1 MQSNISKNM
10 IKAKNIN
17 KLEEEKIKAYE
28 LYCNLDNISKNEI
41 LVSIGIDLGIG
52 LNIKKIPIED
62 IKELISLKI
71 LLIKHKNFLKNI
83 C

>member
-10 IKAKNIN
+10 TKAKNIN
-17 KLEEEKIKAYE
+17 KLEEERIKAYE